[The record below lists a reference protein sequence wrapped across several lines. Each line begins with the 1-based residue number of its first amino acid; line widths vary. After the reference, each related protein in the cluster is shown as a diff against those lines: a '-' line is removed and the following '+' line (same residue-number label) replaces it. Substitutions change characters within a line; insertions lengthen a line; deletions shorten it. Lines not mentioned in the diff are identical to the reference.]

1 MVVTANDDITAPA
14 GRIFLIQD
22 DDVTVNMLEVK

>member
-1 MVVTANDDITAPA
+1 MVTTSNDDITSPA

-22 DDVTVNMLEVK
+22 DDVTINMVEVK